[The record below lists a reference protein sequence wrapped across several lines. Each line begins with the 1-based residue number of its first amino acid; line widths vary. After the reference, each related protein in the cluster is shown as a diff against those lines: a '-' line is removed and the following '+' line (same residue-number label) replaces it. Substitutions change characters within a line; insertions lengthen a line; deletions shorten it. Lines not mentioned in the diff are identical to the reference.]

1 MATDTTVNNLI
12 INKLTKAQYDAIESP
27 SETELYLVPDEIDT
41 TPTSGSEN
49 PVTSGG
55 VYTALSG
62 KADSSSLSTVATSG
76 SYTDLSDKPVLKTDN
91 STKQNTSASET
102 ISCELNGEQIRIAFK
117 GSFLEQS
124 IQNVLTEKVKLLMSE
139 PSRAC
144 VIKPFVEQENTEY
157 LSLLMPMQLNN

>member
-76 SYTDLSDKPVLKTDN
+76 SYNDLSDKPTIPAAQVPELLSINARYQGN
-91 STKQNTSASET
+91 SCDTFHQDDDQRWE
-102 ISCELNGEQIRIAFK
+102 E
-117 GSFLEQS
+117 
-124 IQNVLTEKVKLLMSE
+124 
-139 PSRAC
+139 
-144 VIKPFVEQENTEY
+144 
-157 LSLLMPMQLNN
+157 